1 MKFLNREG
9 IKTLFKELSM
19 QDYPN
24 NDMLTAVI
32 NAIDNTKADKDH
44 NHDDL
49 YYSKAYVD
57 TYITKISALETKIG
71 DGFEE
76 ITSEEIQALFAN
88 NK

>member
-24 NDMLTAVI
+24 NDMLAAVI

-44 NHDDL
+44 THDDL
-49 YYSKAYVD
+49 YCSKAYVD
-57 TYITKISALETKIG
+57 TYATRISTLETKIG

-76 ITSEEIQALFAN
+76 ITSEEIQALFAS
-88 NK
+88 